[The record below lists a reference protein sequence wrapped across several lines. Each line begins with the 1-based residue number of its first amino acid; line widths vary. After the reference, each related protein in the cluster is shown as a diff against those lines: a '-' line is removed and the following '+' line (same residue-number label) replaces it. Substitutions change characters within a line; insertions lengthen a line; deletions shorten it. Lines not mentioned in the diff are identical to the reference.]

1 MIVNYSNFTKE
12 SGFGNPGCWKRVN
25 ASSEFS
31 RLILLRSAMKLE
43 RFDPAFDVEIET
55 VQSDEAVLSGS
66 EDELANT

>member
-1 MIVNYSNFTKE
+1 
-12 SGFGNPGCWKRVN
+12 VN

-43 RFDPAFDVEIET
+43 RFDPAFAVEIET
-55 VQSDEAVLSGS
+55 VQSDEAVLRGS

>member
-1 MIVNYSNFTKE
+1 MIVDCTGFARD
-12 SGFGNPGCWKRVN
+12 SGLGSPGCWKRVN

-43 RFDPAFDVEIET
+43 RFDPAFAVEIET
-55 VQSDEAVLSGS
+55 VQSDEALLSGS

>member
-1 MIVNYSNFTKE
+1 MIVDRAGFSRD
-12 SGFGNPGCWKRVN
+12 SGFGSLGCWKRVN